1 MRMEDN
7 KDSMEEVWQ
16 KLKEKGVQEETLDV
30 VKRGIEKAALEEVMK
45 EYEIANHWAPEFAG
59 KWTITVL

>member
-16 KLKEKGVQEETLDV
+16 KLKEKGVPEETWMVGKEMIEREV
-30 VKRGIEKAALEEVMK
+30 VK
-45 EYEIANHWAPEFAG
+45 EILKQYGVGE
-59 KWTITVL
+59 I